1 MSVPVIKLT
10 GNTFTANQTANVVP
24 LPSGQGNSTV
34 GASTLYIYNS
44 NVTTG
49 SVTITVANSGG
60 NIGSIVVGPNQTV
73 ILAKQPGDTIFATPN
88 TAVVPIAKYY

>member
-1 MSVPVIKLT
+1 MSIPVIKLV

-24 LPSGQGNSTV
+24 LQGNQGNSTI

-49 SVTITVANSGG
+49 SVTITVANAGG
-60 NIGSIVVGPNQTV
+60 NIGSIVIGPNQTV
-73 ILAKQPGDTIFATPN
+73 IVAKNPGDTIFATPN
-88 TAVVPIAKYY
+88 TAVVPIARLS